1 MDSSPPPDWSLLRSF
16 RAVAE
21 TGSLS
26 GAARR
31 LGLSQPTVGRH
42 VHALEKSL
50 GLELF
55 RRTRRGL
62 EPTED
67 ALRILPEAE
76 AMEQAAA
83 RLALAAAGR
92 AESLA
97 GTVRITASVIVSHFM
112 LPPILARIREALPE
126 VALELVPSDTTENLL
141 LREADIALRMFRPE
155 QPDVITRHVADLQIG
170 LYAASSYLDRAG
182 RPQSREEFLKL
193 DFVGYDRNET
203 IIREM
208 GRLGISVDRNFFPL
222 RCDDQ
227 AAHWQMVRA
236 GCGVGGMQTII
247 GDPDP
252 LVERLMPDLPLA
264 RIPLWLAAPSAL
276 RNSARIRRV
285 WDMLTEELRALI

>member
-1 MDSSPPPDWSLLRSF
+1 MNGPAQPDWTLLRSF

-26 GAARR
+26 AAARR
-31 LGLSQPTVGRH
+31 LGLSQPTLGRH
-42 VHALEKSL
+42 VQALEKAL

-55 RRTRRGL
+55 RRTRAGL

-76 AMEQAAA
+76 AMARAAA
-83 RLALAAAGR
+83 RLSLAAAGR

-97 GTVRITASVIVSHFM
+97 GTVRITASVIVAHFL
-112 LPPILARIREALPE
+112 LPPILARIRRRLPE

-141 LREADIALRMFRPE
+141 LREADIALRMFRPR
-155 QPDVITRHVADLQIG
+155 QPDVITRHVAEIPLG
-170 LYAASSYLDRAG
+170 LYAARSYLDRAG
-182 RPQSREEFLKL
+182 RPQTREELLRL

-203 IIREM
+203 IITEM
-208 GRLGISVDRNFFPL
+208 RRLGLEVDRGFFPL

-227 AAHWQMVRA
+227 AAHWQLVRA
-236 GCGVGGMQTII
+236 GCGVGGMQTVI
-247 GDPDP
+247 GDADP
-252 LVERLMPDLPLA
+252 LTERLMPDLPLG